1 MQVKLNS
8 NLEAKTIDELKKTRQ
23 DICLEFAYELCK
35 EARQLLRKLTE
46 TTHEERTLRDVELE
60 TKLSDFIKKIRHPN
74 IPGVQCAGDCVGSQL
89 HACAYA
95 IYFNDPRI
103 FDRQMKKTFS
113 VWRQMMLEEG
123 EKLQHSA
130 QALLRGLDADLK
142 ANVSAKLQLG
152 ITFCSRAIVWQL
164 KNLKQSATYCG
175 SVYVYVRMHVG
186 GERGGSEKRK
196 RLRMC
201 VCGTH
206 HRKQTRRG
214 GEEMGGKREGD
225 RREEK
230 GVRVGI

>member
-1 MQVKLNS
+1 VQVKLNS

-60 TKLSDFIKKIRHPN
+60 TKLSDFIKEIRHPN

-164 KNLKQSATYCG
+164 KNLKQSAIPSLTPF
-175 SVYVYVRMHVG
+175 S
-186 GERGGSEKRK
+186 S
-196 RLRMC
+196 LLSPSLFPPISSPPLC
-201 VCGTH
+201 VCFL
-206 HRKQTRRG
+206 
-214 GEEMGGKREGD
+214 
-225 RREEK
+225 
-230 GVRVGI
+230 